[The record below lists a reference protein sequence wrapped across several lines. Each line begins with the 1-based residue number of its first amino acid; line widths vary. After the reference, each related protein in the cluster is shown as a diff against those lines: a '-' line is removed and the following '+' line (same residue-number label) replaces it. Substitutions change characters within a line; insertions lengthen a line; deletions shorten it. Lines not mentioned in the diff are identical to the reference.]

1 QYYIAGQGEMTVF
14 NTGPRAVTQNFN
26 PGDIGYVKKSLG
38 HYVKNTGKE
47 DLVLLEVFRSPQFQD
62 ISLSDWL
69 AHTPASLV
77 AQHLNVEASLIRRF
91 PSDKPAIMP
100 E

>member
-1 QYYIAGQGEMTVF
+1 MTVF

-26 PGDIGYVKKSLG
+26 PSDIGYVKKSLG
-38 HYVKNTGKE
+38 HYVRNTGDV
-47 DLVLLEVFRSPQFQD
+47 DLVFLEVFRSPQFQD

-77 AQHLNVEASLIRRF
+77 AQHLNIEPSLVPGF
-91 PSDKPAIMP
+91 PSDKPVIMP